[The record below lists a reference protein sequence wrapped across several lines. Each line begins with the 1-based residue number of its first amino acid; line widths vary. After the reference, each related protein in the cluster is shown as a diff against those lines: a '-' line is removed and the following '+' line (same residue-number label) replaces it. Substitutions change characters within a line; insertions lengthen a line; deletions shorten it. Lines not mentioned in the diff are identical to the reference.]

1 MRLPD
6 INDLIQDLQL
16 AKEMA
21 INNQNPNA
29 LVIATIAQAKLLG
42 LDKPINDVNANEV
55 QTISNLMDELANDE
69 PPNVRRV
76 IVDKVQDYS
85 MLNDDELRQL
95 IAITE
100 KMEKVT
106 AYD

>member
-16 AKEMA
+16 AKQMA
-21 INNQNPNA
+21 INDNNPNA
-29 LVIATIAQAKLLG
+29 LIMATIGQAKLLG
-42 LDKPINDVNANEV
+42 IDKPLKDVTPNRNV
-55 QTISNLMDELANDE
+55 KSGLGHFYNRE
-69 PPNVRRV
+69 PEP
-76 IVDKVQDYS
+76 IADYS
-85 MLNDDELRQL
+85 MLSDDELRQL
-95 IAITE
+95 IAITK

>member
-16 AKEMA
+16 AKQMA
-21 INNQNPNA
+21 INDNNPNA
-29 LVIATIAQAKLLG
+29 LIMATIGQAKLLG
-42 LDKPINDVNANEV
+42 IDKPLKDVTPNGN
-55 QTISNLMDELANDE
+55 IKSGLGHFYNRE
-69 PPNVRRV
+69 PEP
-76 IVDKVQDYS
+76 IADYS

-95 IAITE
+95 IAITK